1 MSISIQRILSI
12 TRGKLLE
19 KGADTPIQHLLTDS
33 RQVFFARTALF
44 FAIRGLRQDGH
55 DFIRQAYEEG
65 VRNFIISQK
74 TDTTPFENANVILV
88 ENTVQ
93 ALQDIARYHREQFAI
108 PIVAITGSNGKTIVK
123 EWLFQLLHDDVRIVR
138 SPKSYNS
145 QIGVPLSLWQINQHH
160 HLGIFEAGISQ
171 QGEMKRLTPLIRPQ
185 IGIFTNIGSA
195 HSAGFPS
202 MEEKVA
208 EKLSL
213 FEQVEKL
220 IYCRDYELIDE
231 QVKLK
236 LSAKQIF
243 SWSTQHPAD
252 LRILERRT
260 VGNQTQIQAV
270 FRGKELQIQIPFS
283 DQASIENAIHC
294 WAFMLLRGYPNEQI
308 AERMLQLEPVAMRLE
323 LRPGIQNCTIINDA
337 YNSDLNALRIA
348 LEFLQQQANHPHKIV
363 VLSDILQM
371 GEPREEFYPKVAGL
385 LSESSITAFVGV
397 GRECREI
404 GRDLPA
410 SIEQHFFD
418 TTDQYLSY
426 LHEHLPENS
435 SILLKGARKFAFER
449 IADRLALKTHR
460 TTLEINLHALRHNI
474 NVYHRYLQ
482 PGVKLLV
489 MVKASAYGSGAL
501 EVARLL
507 EFQQIDYLS
516 VAYIDEGIELRK
528 AGIQLPILVLNPDEA
543 ELDALVRF
551 HLEPE
556 LYSLEQIE
564 TLIRYLPEDA
574 RPFPVH
580 IKLETGM
587 NRLGFTEEELPR
599 LCHLLQ
605 TYQTQLKVASAF
617 SHLAA
622 SESAG
627 EDAFSLQQIERFTS
641 MYEQIA
647 DKLGYRPWRHLLNS
661 AGILRFPEHQMDM
674 VRLGIGVY
682 GIDSTNLIQ
691 KELEPVLVLKAAIS
705 KIKELPAGSTV
716 GYGRKGRLEKKS
728 RIATLS
734 VGYADGLLRL
744 AGNQRYE
751 VSIRGQRAP
760 LIGNI
765 CMDMC
770 MADVSHLP
778 EASAGD
784 EVIVFGQTPSVQELA
799 TALQTIPYEVF
810 TNISHRVRRVYVQE

>member
-1 MSISIQRILSI
+1 MSISIQTILSI
-12 TRGKLLE
+12 TQGKLLR
-19 KGADTPIQHLLTDS
+19 KGEETPIQHLLTDS
-33 RQVFFARTALF
+33 RQIFFARTALF
-44 FAIRGLRQDGH
+44 FAIQGLRQDGH
-55 DFIRQAYEEG
+55 TFIQQAYEDG
-65 VRNFIISQK
+65 VRNFIISQEI
-74 TDTTPFENANVILV
+74 DTTPFQEANFVLV
-88 ENTVQ
+88 ENTIQ
-93 ALQDIARYHREQFAI
+93 ALQDIARFHREQFSL
-108 PIVAITGSNGKTIVK
+108 PIVAITGSNGKTIIK
-123 EWLFQLLHDDVRIVR
+123 EWLFQLLHDNVRIVR

-145 QIGVPLSLWQINQHH
+145 QIGVPLSLWQINQQH

-171 QGEMKRLTPLIRPQ
+171 KGEMKRLTPLIRPQ

-195 HSAGFPS
+195 HNAGFQS

-208 EKLSL
+208 EKLGL

-231 QVKLK
+231 QVQAKLN
-236 LSAKQIF
+236 SNQVF
-243 SWSTQHPAD
+243 SWSAQLPAD
-252 LRILERRT
+252 LQILEKRT
-260 VGNQTQIQAV
+260 IGNQTQLSAS
-270 FRGKELQIQIPFS
+270 FRDKELQIQIPFT

-294 WAFMLLRGYPNEQI
+294 WAFMLLRGYANEKI

-371 GEPREEFYPKVAGL
+371 GEPQEEFYPKVASL
-385 LSESSITAFVGV
+385 LVESAVTTFVGI
-397 GRECREI
+397 GHECKVI
-404 GRDLPA
+404 GKDLPP
-410 SIEQHFFD
+410 SMEQHFFD
-418 TTDQYLSY
+418 TTDQYLTY
-426 LHEHLPENS
+426 LHQHLPENS
-435 SILLKGARKFAFER
+435 SILLKGARRFTFER

-460 TTLEINLHALRHNI
+460 TTLEINLHALRHNLNI
-474 NVYHRYLQ
+474 YHQYLQ

-543 ELDALVRF
+543 ELDALVRY

-556 LYSLEQIE
+556 LYSLEQVE
-564 TLIRYLPEDA
+564 MLIRYLPEDA

-587 NRLGFTEEELPR
+587 NRLGFTEEELPK
-599 LCHLLQ
+599 LWDLLQ
-605 TYQTQLKVASAF
+605 KHRHRLKVASVF

-622 SESAG
+622 SESSE
-627 EDAFSLQQIERFTS
+627 EDAYSLQQIGRFTS
-641 MYEQIA
+641 MYEHLTGQ
-647 DKLGYRPWRHLLNS
+647 LGYRPWRHILNS
-661 AGILRFPEHQMDM
+661 AGILRFPEYQMDM

-682 GIDSTNLIQ
+682 GIDSANLIQ
-691 KELEPVLVLKAAIS
+691 KELEPVLVLKATIS
-705 KIKELPAGSTV
+705 QIKDLPSGSSI
-716 GYGRKGRLEKKS
+716 GYSRKGRLEKKS

-744 AGNQRYE
+744 AGNKRYA
-751 VSIRGQRAP
+751 VGIRGKRAP
-760 LIGNI
+760 LVGNI

-770 MADVSHLP
+770 MADVSHIP
-778 EASAGD
+778 EARAGD
-784 EVIVFGQTPSVQELA
+784 EVIVFGQSPSVQELA